1 MGTKINMQV
10 INWAADIVPGYS
22 IGGLEFE
29 KFSLEE
35 FKYSIR
41 IYEKFFTIKEFLE
54 NSDTIISIYNKKPIF
69 RENHDLIMD
78 LYFNNENLLVG
89 SRIFDGDNFCYKGKI
104 YNECGLGDKLIN
116 LTKFGSLVIDY
127 TGEEFHLIE
136 NKKCGIMLYCGTGS
150 SLEEEPNQKIRSIYV
165 FPYYE
170 WLE

>member
-1 MGTKINMQV
+1 MNIQV

-41 IYEKFFTIKEFLE
+41 IYKKFFTIKEFLE
-54 NSDTIISIYNKKPIF
+54 NSGTIISIYNKKPIF

-78 LYFNNENLLVG
+78 LYFNNENLLIG
-89 SRIFDGDNFCYKGKI
+89 SRIFDDDDFCYKGKI

-116 LTKFGSLVIDY
+116 LTNFASLVIDY

-136 NKKCGIMLYCGTGS
+136 NKKCGTMLYCGTGS
-150 SLEEEPNQKIRSIYV
+150 SLEEEPEQKISGIYV

-170 WLE
+170 WLG